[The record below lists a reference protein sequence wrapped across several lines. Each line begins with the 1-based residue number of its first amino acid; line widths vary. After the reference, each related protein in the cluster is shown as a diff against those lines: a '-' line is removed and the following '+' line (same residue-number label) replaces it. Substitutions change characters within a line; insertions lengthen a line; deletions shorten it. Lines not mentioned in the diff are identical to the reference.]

1 MKNIIPVVR
10 PEEKF
15 EIEMVSIPDRH
26 KATHP
31 VAKRPTTATAAGSG
45 LGLCNDY
52 LDYWPTLFSKI
63 LIITGRVRHSPIKS
77 MSFITTK
84 RLIAII
90 TGASS
95 GIGKATA
102 EYFAEKGYNLSLNG
116 RNEKA
121 LEATVNNCITKG
133 LSKDSILTT
142 MGDLTDEKVVNSLVE
157 RTMEKFG
164 RTDSLINAAGILI
177 NGIIFGKVMDCSMQD
192 YDYLMNVNL
201 RSIVQLTRKVIPYLI
216 KTKGSI
222 VNVSSINGPCPVI
235 KTSFQFSGVTF
246 YCVSKAGLDQ
256 FTKCLAL
263 ELGPEGV
270 RFLDRAT
277 KFAALGK
284 TGKAVDI
291 ARAIYFLASDKSS
304 FITGD
309 LLRVDGG
316 RGIMHLR

>member
-1 MKNIIPVVR
+1 
-10 PEEKF
+10 
-15 EIEMVSIPDRH
+15 
-26 KATHP
+26 
-31 VAKRPTTATAAGSG
+31 
-45 LGLCNDY
+45 
-52 LDYWPTLFSKI
+52 
-63 LIITGRVRHSPIKS
+63 

-177 NGIIFGKVMDCSMQD
+177 NGKVMDCSMQD

-222 VNVSSINGPCPVI
+222 VNVSSINGPCP
-235 KTSFQFSGVTF
+235 FSGVTF

-270 RFLDRAT
+270 RVNSVNPGVIVTDIHKRSGMTDKDYHEFLDRAT

>member
-1 MKNIIPVVR
+1 MASAP
-10 PEEKF
+10 
-15 EIEMVSIPDRH
+15 
-26 KATHP
+26 A
-31 VAKRPTTATAAGSG
+31 
-45 LGLCNDY
+45 
-52 LDYWPTLFSKI
+52 
-63 LIITGRVRHSPIKS
+63 
-77 MSFITTK
+77 K

-121 LEATVNNCITKG
+121 LEETVNNCIAKG
-133 LSKDSILTT
+133 LTKDSILTT
-142 MGDLTDEKVVNSLVE
+142 VGDLTDEKVAISLIE
-157 RTMEKFG
+157 RTVEKFG
-164 RTDSLINAAGILI
+164 RTDSLINAAGVLV
-177 NGIIFGKVMDCSMQD
+177 NGKVMDCSMED
-192 YDYLMNVNL
+192 YDYLMDINL

-222 VNVSSINGPCPVI
+222 VNVSSINGPC
-235 KTSFQFSGVTF
+235 SFGGVTF
-246 YCVSKAGLDQ
+246 YCISKAGLDQ

-270 RFLDRAT
+270 RVNSVNPGVITTDIHKRSGMNDKDYHEFIDRTA

-284 TGKAVDI
+284 TGKAMDV
-291 ARAIYFLASDKSS
+291 ARAIYFLASDESS

-309 LLRVDGG
+309 LLRIDGG

>member
-1 MKNIIPVVR
+1 
-10 PEEKF
+10 
-15 EIEMVSIPDRH
+15 
-26 KATHP
+26 
-31 VAKRPTTATAAGSG
+31 
-45 LGLCNDY
+45 
-52 LDYWPTLFSKI
+52 
-63 LIITGRVRHSPIKS
+63 
-77 MSFITTK
+77 MSFVATK

-121 LEATVNNCITKG
+121 LEATVKNCMTKG

-142 MGDLTDEKVVNSLVE
+142 TGDLTDEKVVNSLVE

-177 NGIIFGKVMDCSMQD
+177 NGKVMDCSMQD

-201 RSIVQLTRKVIPYLI
+201 RSIVQLTRKVVPYLI

-222 VNVSSINGPCPVI
+222 VNVSSINGPCP
-235 KTSFQFSGVTF
+235 FSGVAF

-270 RFLDRAT
+270 RVNSV
-277 KFAALGK
+277 K
-284 TGKAVDI
+284 
-291 ARAIYFLASDKSS
+291 
-304 FITGD
+304 
-309 LLRVDGG
+309 
-316 RGIMHLR
+316 

>member
-1 MKNIIPVVR
+1 MR
-10 PEEKF
+10 R
-15 EIEMVSIPDRH
+15 S
-26 KATHP
+26 
-31 VAKRPTTATAAGSG
+31 VAKRPAAVANVFVTDQKIAQCSEFF
-45 LGLCNDY
+45 LERSNR
-52 LDYWPTLFSKI
+52 PT
-63 LIITGRVRHSPIKS
+63 KS
-77 MSFITTK
+77 MVSAPTK

-102 EYFAEKGYNLSLNG
+102 EYFAEKGYSLSLNG

-121 LEATVNNCITKG
+121 LEATVNSCVAKG
-133 LSKDSILTT
+133 LSKDSVLLDDIFNILTT
-142 MGDLTDEKVVNSLVE
+142 AGDLTDEKIATSLIE

-164 RTDSLINAAGILI
+164 RTDSLINAAGVLV
-177 NGIIFGKVMDCSMQD
+177 NGKVMDCSMDD

-201 RSIVQLTRKVIPYLI
+201 RSIVQLTRKAIPHLI

-222 VNVSSINGPCPVI
+222 VNFGGVI
-235 KTSFQFSGVTF
+235 F
-246 YCVSKAGLDQ
+246 YCISKAGLDQ
-256 FTKCLAL
+256 FTKCLAI

-270 RFLDRAT
+270 RVNSVNPGVIITDIHKRSGMNDKDYHEFLDRTA

-284 TGKAVDI
+284 VGKSVDV
-291 ARAIYFLASDKSS
+291 AKAIYFLASDESS

-309 LLRVDGG
+309 LLRIDGG

>member
-1 MKNIIPVVR
+1 MR
-10 PEEKF
+10 R
-15 EIEMVSIPDRH
+15 S
-26 KATHP
+26 
-31 VAKRPTTATAAGSG
+31 VAKRPAAVANVFVAES
-45 LGLCNDY
+45 NR
-52 LDYWPTLFSKI
+52 PT
-63 LIITGRVRHSPIKS
+63 KS
-77 MSFITTK
+77 MVSAPTK

-102 EYFAEKGYNLSLNG
+102 EYFAEKGYSLSLNG

-121 LEATVNNCITKG
+121 LEATVNSCVAKG
-133 LSKDSILTT
+133 LSKDSVLLDDIFNILTT
-142 MGDLTDEKVVNSLVE
+142 AGDLTDEKIATSLIE

-164 RTDSLINAAGILI
+164 RTDSLINAAGVLV
-177 NGIIFGKVMDCSMQD
+177 NGKVMDCSMDD

-201 RSIVQLTRKVIPYLI
+201 RSIVQLTRKAIPHLI

-222 VNVSSINGPCPVI
+222 VNVSSINGPCSFGGVI
-235 KTSFQFSGVTF
+235 F
-246 YCVSKAGLDQ
+246 YCISKAGLDQ
-256 FTKCLAL
+256 FTKCLAI

-270 RFLDRAT
+270 RKIIEYSFNFSPGVIITDIHKRSGMNDKDYHEFLDRTA

-284 TGKAVDI
+284 VGKSVDV
-291 ARAIYFLASDKSS
+291 AKAIYFLASDESS

-309 LLRVDGG
+309 LLRIDGG